1 MNKNLTNSNGEET
14 QRDKIQN
21 PGNRKKAIHPVEPSI
36 RKNVIKKTVIPL
48 VEPSTKKNLKRE
60 KEMDQMESWTQKN
73 TDNGKKIHPVEPLQ
87 DKSLK
92 REKEIHRMESWTPKE
107 TVTFD
112 SLSKPTR
119 QTFPMNNYNEASKT
133 SNVYPNTHNQSND
146 GEINKV
152 KNPSNTGSALYVIAA
167 LLIIAW
173 AIGFFFYNVGSTIH
187 IFLVMALL
195 SILVKIAQIRS
206 Y

>member
-48 VEPSTKKNLKRE
+48 VELSAKKNLKRE
-60 KEMDQMESWTQKN
+60 KEMDQ
-73 TDNGKKIHPVEPLQ
+73 
-87 DKSLK
+87 
-92 REKEIHRMESWTPKE
+92 MESWTPKE

-146 GEINKV
+146 IEINKV
-152 KNPSNTGSALYVIAA
+152 KNLSNTGSALYIIAA

-173 AIGFFFYNVGSTIH
+173 AIGFFFYNVGPTIH
-187 IFLVMALL
+187 ILLVMALL